1 MKVLGF
7 ITKAV
12 YSIAFAIANAIYYF
26 AELWKAYK
34 AKAHVDLGW
43 ERVMYI
49 SRVVAANKAAQVVGI
64 W

>member
-7 ITKAV
+7 ITRALYLIVFSIVNAV
-12 YSIAFAIANAIYYF
+12 YYF
-26 AELWKAYK
+26 AELYKAYK
-34 AKAHVDLGW
+34 AKAHADLGW

-49 SRVVAANKAAQVVGI
+49 SRVVAANKTSRVVGI